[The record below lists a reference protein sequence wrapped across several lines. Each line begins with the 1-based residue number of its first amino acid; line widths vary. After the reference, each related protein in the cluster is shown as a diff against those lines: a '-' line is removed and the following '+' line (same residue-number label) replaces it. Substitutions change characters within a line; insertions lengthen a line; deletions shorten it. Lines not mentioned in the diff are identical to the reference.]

1 MAIHNGYTADEL
13 DVGMTAS
20 FEKVISDTDIISFAE
35 ASGDSNPLH
44 LDDEFAAGTMFKQRI
59 AHGML
64 TASLISA
71 TIATRLPG
79 TGTVYLSQS
88 LRFRAPVLPG
98 QSVKATVEVTDVNAN
113 RGRVRLACTCVVA
126 DKVVLDGEAEVMVP
140 RTRQAA

>member
-1 MAIHNGYTADEL
+1 MTDQKGYTADEL
-13 DVGMTAS
+13 ELGMTAS
-20 FEKVISDTDIISFAE
+20 FEKIISNSDIISFAE
-35 ASGDSNPLH
+35 ASGDNNPLH
-44 LDDEFAAGTMFKQRI
+44 LDDDFAASTMFKQRI

-98 QSVKATVEVTDVNAN
+98 QSVKATVEVIDINTA
-113 RGRVRLACTCVVA
+113 RGRVRLSCACAVEN
-126 DKVVLDGEAEVMVP
+126 KVVLDGEAEVMVP
-140 RTRQAA
+140 KTRNAA